1 MGAVRSAGRHPT
13 ERQICRSP
21 RIYQLLSM
29 AQDSLEC
36 PLLSGPIGSCVWP
49 HGILGFAKIAKCDA
63 ASLTISLAILRRAY
77 RGGESPKIQDE
88 VPSPGQNGT
97 LQFERAH
104 LHRSMFQYLIVRFG
118 RRPTR
123 AFSTGVA

>member
-21 RIYQLLSM
+21 RIYRLLSM
-29 AQDSLEC
+29 AQVSLEC
-36 PLLSGPIGSCVWP
+36 PLLSGPIGSCVWS

-63 ASLTISLAILRRAY
+63 GSLTISLAILRRAY
-77 RGGESPKIQDE
+77 RGGNSRKIL
-88 VPSPGQNGT
+88 PSLRQNGT
-97 LQFERAH
+97 WQFERAH